1 MTKSSASCTG
11 PMLRHPVGRAK
22 LLPVGFE
29 RGGGFV
35 SAMAMLAAL
44 VSPSHVAAQSSES
57 ATEVAARADTLMRD
71 SFSIGS
77 NDGAVCQVQAEL
89 RDPAFSSMFDRAWT
103 IVCRDAAQAV
113 GRVYALRGADA
124 VARVTGRPGAAS
136 CASGQAD
143 GILTRSDCSDLF
155 PGVPGRRYVTSG
167 GGTTYVVEGIAAY
180 DDALKLAIASVMNG
194 RPEQGVIRVATT
206 SVGDADALA
215 RIQVASLPADR
226 ALAEG
231 YRQNNSGDYAS
242 AAVYFEALERRGSAT
257 SAYGI
262 EPSEFTLNR
271 ALQLSNLGDFAEAE
285 RLFAVVEETRT
296 TDIVQTRL
304 RRNFRAMNALNRRDF
319 DGALAYLAT
328 PVDAPGLEAL
338 MAGGAISISPTIAS
352 GLNSGVNSVAQL
364 ADEQRLSPGE
374 RAILLDAQADQLT
387 GTVRRL
393 GGDLSGARTAL
404 ETALIRALSV
414 REGRVTSII
423 RLRAQTM
430 AELAMVDEASGNLS
444 GADQLLR
451 DAITLVETQYPET
464 MALASSRARYAA
476 FASRNGREE
485 EALTTYRLV
494 VAGLMQQKR
503 QLTGL
508 FNQMTPYF
516 RMLVAR
522 QGSDPGAAAEFF
534 TASQLL
540 VRPGVA
546 DTQAVLARE
555 LSGGSGDAAG
565 AFRQANT
572 LSREIERSRIALSGL
587 SGDENA
593 AARADMLM
601 RIETLSGLQ
610 TATLSRLAEF
620 PQYRA
625 VSQDSIS
632 LSDLQA
638 TLESHEAYLK
648 LMVVGDAVY
657 AMMVTNGGAWVW
669 QPTIDRAGLDAAV
682 DNLRSTIS
690 VFEGGV
696 YNTYPFDAQASH
708 KLFTD
713 LFAPVA
719 SQLRGYRHI
728 VFEPDGAMLRMP
740 INVLIPDQSSVD
752 AYVAR
757 ASQPGAD
764 PFDMR
769 GVQWLGRSSRVSTS
783 VSPLAFRTTRRT
795 PASMASRRYL
805 GMGNNTPVSDVTTV
819 AAVRAASPDAA
830 SGCNWGLGEWNRPI
844 PATELTAARTLLGEA
859 TGEVITGN
867 AFTDRQIRERT
878 DLSSYRILH
887 FATHGLVTPPRPE
900 CPTRPA
906 LLTSFDSADSDG
918 LLSFDEIFDLRIDA
932 DLVILSA
939 CDTAGQASVA
949 ATRAAGVTTGG
960 GSSLD
965 GLVRAF
971 IGAGGR
977 SVLASHWPVP
987 DDFNATGRLI
997 TGLFTGLGTATLAD
1011 ALGGAQDELMD
1022 QAETSHPYYWA
1033 GFAIIG
1039 DGQRRLLAGSM
1050 AEAETTATQIA
1061 SDISHGLSAAR
1072 RGL

>member
-1 MTKSSASCTG
+1 MVAAKSWRLSAFASTAA
-11 PMLRHPVGRAK
+11 V
-22 LLPVGFE
+22 
-29 RGGGFV
+29 V
-35 SAMAMLAAL
+35 SAFAVPAPLAAQN
-44 VSPSHVAAQSSES
+44 AAAS
-57 ATEVAARADTLMRD
+57 AQISVNTDTLLRD

-77 NDGAVCQVQAEL
+77 GDGAVCQVQAEL
-89 RDPAFSSMFDRAWT
+89 RDASFSGMFDRAWT
-103 IVCRDAAQAV
+103 IICRDAAQPV
-113 GRVYALRGADA
+113 GRLYALRGADA
-124 VARVTGRPGAAS
+124 LTRIAARAGAPVCAGRAT
-136 CASGQAD
+136 D
-143 GILTRSDCSDLF
+143 GILARSECESLY
-155 PGVPGRRYVTSG
+155 PGVAGRRYAAFSDE
-167 GGTTYVVEGIAAY
+167 TTYAVEGIAAY
-180 DDALKLAIASVMNG
+180 DDALKLAIASIMSG
-194 RPEQGVIRVATT
+194 RPAQGTIRVATT

-242 AAVYFEALERRGSAT
+242 AAVYFEALERRGSGT
-257 SAYGI
+257 NAYGI

-285 RLFAVVEETRT
+285 RLFARVEESGT

-304 RRNFRAMNALNRRDF
+304 RRNFRAMHALNRRDYE
-319 DGALAYLAT
+319 GALAYLAT
-328 PVDAPGLEAL
+328 AVEVPGTEVVT
-338 MAGGAISISPTIAS
+338 AGGAIAITPTIAS

-374 RAILLDAQADQLT
+374 RAVLLDAQADQLT

-393 GGDLSGARTAL
+393 GGDLTGARSAL
-404 ETALIRALSV
+404 ETALFRALSV

-430 AELAMVDEASGNLS
+430 AELAMVDEAAGNAAS
-444 GADQLLR
+444 ADQLLR
-451 DAITLVETQYPET
+451 DAIILVETQYPET
-464 MALASSRARYAA
+464 MALASARARYAA

-485 EALTTYRLV
+485 EALTAYRAV
-494 VAGLMQQKR
+494 VTGLTEQKR

-508 FNQMTPYF
+508 YNQMAPYF

-522 QGSDPGAAAEFF
+522 QASDPSALPEFF
-534 TASQLL
+534 RAAQLL

-555 LSGGSGDAAG
+555 LSGGPGDAAG

-572 LSREIERSRIALSGL
+572 LSREIERSRIALTGL
-587 SGDENA
+587 PQSEDTTERDA
-593 AARADMLM
+593 LLARID
-601 RIETLSGLQ
+601 TLSGLQ
-610 TATLSRLAEF
+610 TATLARLAEF

-625 VSQDSIS
+625 VSQDSIT
-632 LSDLQA
+632 LTDLQA
-638 TLESHEAYLK
+638 TLGSHEAYLK
-648 LMVVGDAVY
+648 LIVVGDALY
-657 AMMVTNGGAWVW
+657 AMLISQSGARLW
-669 QPTIDRAGLDAAV
+669 QPSIDRAELDSSV

-690 VFEGGV
+690 VFEGGA
-696 YNTYPFDAQASH
+696 YNTYPFDAQAAH
-708 KLFTD
+708 KLYMD
-713 LFAPVA
+713 LFGPVA
-719 SQLRGYRHI
+719 GELRSFRHI

-752 AYVAR
+752 AYTAR
-757 ASQPGAD
+757 AAQPGAD

-783 VSPLAFRTTRRT
+783 VSPLAFRTTRQT

-805 GMGNNTPVSDVTTV
+805 GMGNNTPISDVTSV
-819 AAVRAASPDAA
+819 ASVRAASPDAA
-830 SGCNWGLGEWNRPI
+830 NGCAWGLSEWNRPI
-844 PATELTAARTLLGEA
+844 AATELTAARSLLGES
-859 TGEVITGN
+859 TGDIVIGN
-867 AFTDRQIRERT
+867 AFTDKQIRERS
-878 DLSSYRILH
+878 DLGSYRILH
-887 FATHGLVTPPRPE
+887 FATHGLVTPPRPD

-906 LLTSFDSADSDG
+906 LLTSFDSSDSDG
-918 LLSFDEIFDLRIDA
+918 LLTFDEIFDLRIDA

-997 TGLFTGLGTATLAD
+997 TGLFSGLGTATLAD
-1011 ALGGAQDELMD
+1011 ALGSAQDQLMD

-1039 DGQRRLLAGSM
+1039 DGQRRLLSGDM
-1050 AEAETTATQIA
+1050 AEVEATATQIA
-1061 SDISHGLSAAR
+1061 GDINHQPSAAR